1 MNKLNTD
8 LIINILEHLEY
19 SELMRYLDCKAINNK
34 NQLFCNHNELSD
46 LITDKLDQKQR
57 FIIDNY
63 PNILINSLGGLDNFV
78 KFPFLKFEKKFLNST
93 AYIDNI
99 KDKDMKFPI
108 MIGKDILNRPFISI
122 KTKIEGDVEV
132 NVLFQRLPCFNG
144 NWCIGKWSNFTNN
157 PLFSEGGYL
166 LNNFEN
172 IHNYSLGNLKRLVNN
187 TGSINYVDFLGN
199 HQKLEANLVDRHL
212 IPI

>member
-34 NQLFCNHNELSD
+34 NQLLCNHDNLSD
-46 LITDKLDQKQR
+46 LISDKLDQKQR

-63 PNILINSLGGLDNFV
+63 QNILINSLGGLDNFV

-99 KDKDMKFPI
+99 TTAIFFVAMWL
-108 MIGKDILNRPFISI
+108 MARR
-122 KTKIEGDVEV
+122 KIESWIFWIIGDLITV
-132 NVLFQRLPCFNG
+132 
-144 NWCIGKWSNFTNN
+144 
-157 PLFSEGGYL
+157 PL
-166 LNNFEN
+166 
-172 IHNYSLGNLKRLVNN
+172 
-187 TGSINYVDFLGN
+187 
-199 HQKLEANLVDRHL
+199 
-212 IPI
+212 